1 MSLADDAAARLND
14 DGNWETRERGRRA
27 AQAMALVSIAQSLEE
42 LVAVKRH
49 ELEAIY
55 EGGLYDR
62 DLFDHVAREV
72 VDTGPLPGGQ
82 P

>member
-1 MSLADDAAARLND
+1 MSLADDAKMQLDQSRS
-14 DGNWETRERGRRA
+14 ET
-27 AQAMALVSIAQSLEE
+27 AMATALVSIAQSLEE

>member
-1 MSLADDAAARLND
+1 MSLADDAKMQLDQSRS
-14 DGNWETRERGRRA
+14 ETA
-27 AQAMALVSIAQSLEE
+27 IATALVSIAQSLEE

-55 EGGLYDR
+55 EDGLYDR
-62 DLFDHVAREV
+62 DLFDHVARAV